1 MVEVSN
7 STKGQQPQLI
17 TTAHTMF
24 PSNENTAGLR
34 DSHTT
39 DRAIKPSCSNGSE
52 NNHIRLNFH
61 SLHYSIYNLNI
72 LTLLLQETGTVY
84 SLVSV

>member
-24 PSNENTAGLR
+24 PSIVNSAGLR

-39 DRAIKPSCSNGSE
+39 DRAIKSSCSNGSE
-52 NNHIRLNFH
+52 N
-61 SLHYSIYNLNI
+61 
-72 LTLLLQETGTVY
+72 
-84 SLVSV
+84 

>member
-24 PSNENTAGLR
+24 PSIVNSAGLR

-52 NNHIRLNFH
+52 NEVTIFPPSFH
-61 SLHYSIYNLNI
+61 TLHYCIYNLNI
-72 LTLLLQETGTVY
+72 PTLLLPETVSTV
-84 SLVSV
+84 

>member
-24 PSNENTAGLR
+24 PSNVNSAGLR
-34 DSHTT
+34 DSRTT

-52 NNHIRLNFH
+52 N
-61 SLHYSIYNLNI
+61 
-72 LTLLLQETGTVY
+72 E
-84 SLVSV
+84 